1 VGRRGFR
8 FRHASRPRQG
18 WNDQKQEGHRIPL
31 TRELEAALLA
41 HKPDDAKT
49 TDSVF
54 SKGVPRARTLKKDLE
69 QVDIPFCD
77 EQGRYA
83 DFHSLR
89 YSWATHLQR
98 QGVNSRM
105 AMELMRHSDRK
116 LTDKIYTDVNLLP
129 LGETVRNLPAEEPLI
144 HILTHISGKTCRN
157 GSRVV
162 ATDQSSETTETSV
175 TVGDRRGLSLSDDLE
190 SLVEV
195 AGVEPACRDFSKTAS
210 THVVALMF
218 LSSVQEGTPTEPRLP
233 STV

>member
-1 VGRRGFR
+1 
-8 FRHASRPRQG
+8 
-18 WNDQKQEGHRIPL
+18 
-31 TRELEAALLA
+31 
-41 HKPDDAKT
+41 
-49 TDSVF
+49 
-54 SKGVPRARTLKKDLE
+54 
-69 QVDIPFCD
+69 
-77 EQGRYA
+77 
-83 DFHSLR
+83 
-89 YSWATHLQR
+89 
-98 QGVNSRM
+98 
-105 AMELMRHSDRK
+105 MELMRHSDRK